1 MHEADTQQ
9 LVVSRFNKGV
19 PGGMQQR
26 RHQDKK
32 HYRQSHSMDPNIL
45 SRRAW

>member
-9 LVVSRFNKGV
+9 LVVARFNKGV

-26 RHQDKK
+26 RYQDKK
-32 HYRQSHSMDPNIL
+32 RYRESHSIDPDIF
-45 SRRAW
+45 SRRA